1 MKSQIKKLISIF
13 ACVCLLLT
21 AIVIPASAADSTASY
36 VKVTEAPADW
46 SGDYLIV
53 YENGANSRV
62 LDGGLDN
69 LDAEGNYITAAI
81 VDNKI
86 EATDATNA
94 AKFTIE
100 KNGSAY
106 AIKSASG
113 KYIGNSKDQNKLLT
127 DKKYDNTLT
136 LQADGSVDIVS
147 ANSHLRS
154 NIETTNG
161 NRFRYYKSSTYT
173 KQKAVALYKLE
184 TVTGGDEPSCE
195 HTAKSAVPN
204 GDETH
209 KLVCDACSETVTP
222 TVDCT
227 DADINGKCD
236 VCGGDVALPVAKT
249 IAEVLAMADGDTK
262 FYVTAEIVD
271 TYRDT
276 WATYGNFILKDDSTD
291 ETIIMYGLHDEAGN
305 QYDAMETKPVVGDT
319 IKVLANRSS
328 YKGVGQLA
336 NAVLVELIP
345 ATPDEG
351 GDDVTPPAD
360 DEGDDD
366 ITPPTDDSALEI
378 VDTPVAGTAYKFGMV
393 QGNLENA
400 VYYLAGGMDG
410 YYLATT
416 TDAAAAIDL
425 YIEETTGGYYL
436 YTMVDGAK
444 TYINFVTEEKD
455 GKTYVN
461 GAYEATASTVYTY
474 DADAK
479 TMVATVNDELYWLAT
494 RNDKTYTTLGPAK
507 VSFAGF
513 YGQFYA
519 EAKGDDT
526 TGDDTTG
533 GDSTTGGTTTG
544 GTTGGST
551 TGSTTTTP
559 EVKPNTDNSTTSPD
573 TGDNVGAFAVMA
585 IAAAAVVIA
594 ASKKRA

>member
-1 MKSQIKKLISIF
+1 MKKILSILV
-13 ACVCLLLT
+13 CVCLLLS
-21 AIVIPASAADSTASY
+21 AMVITASAAEPTTVTYTASSY
-36 VKVTEAPADW
+36 SDPSNTGVKDAAKTFNDGIITFGAYEGGSSGSVAFRSDEIRVYQGAYATMTSTKDITSITLNIKGKDVTTIDVSTSTNGSSWTAVQSDISLSKSFADKTIDFDPATKYIKISDASKQIIIKSIKVTYA
-46 SGDYLIV
+46 
-53 YENGANSRV
+53 
-62 LDGGLDN
+62 
-69 LDAEGNYITAAI
+69 AEGG
-81 VDNKI
+81 
-86 EATDATNA
+86 E
-94 AKFTIE
+94 
-100 KNGSAY
+100 
-106 AIKSASG
+106 
-113 KYIGNSKDQNKLLT
+113 
-127 DKKYDNTLT
+127 
-136 LQADGSVDIVS
+136 
-147 ANSHLRS
+147 
-154 NIETTNG
+154 
-161 NRFRYYKSSTYT
+161 
-173 KQKAVALYKLE
+173 
-184 TVTGGDEPSCE
+184 TGGEGGGEEPSCE

-222 TVDCT
+222 VVECT

-236 VCGGDVALPVAKT
+236 VCEGDVALPEAKT

-291 ETIIMYGLHDEAGN
+291 ETIILYGLHDEAGK

-336 NAVLVELIP
+336 NAVLIELIP

-351 GDDVTPPAD
+351 GDDVTPPAG
-360 DEGDDD
+360 DEGGDDV
-366 ITPPTDDSALEI
+366 TPPAEDATLEV

-573 TGDNVGAFAVMA
+573 TGDNMGAVAMMA
-585 IAAAAVVIA
+585 IAAAAVLV
-594 ASKKRA
+594 ASKKR